1 MFSVA
6 AVLSALAKSQ
16 FLAWSVSVCFIVSSY
31 AFCVATPLAAITKDR
46 GLAAGS
52 TGLARFVYWG
62 NVIGAVGSLLGAFA
76 LVFAAGV
83 SLL

>member
-1 MFSVA
+1 
-6 AVLSALAKSQ
+6 
-16 FLAWSVSVCFIVSSY
+16 
-31 AFCVATPLAAITKDR
+31 
-46 GLAAGS
+46 
-52 TGLARFVYWG
+52 LARFVYWG